1 MKKIMILI
9 FVANLLL
16 AIEQVPRQR
25 ESEDKDTNPTT
36 EVRTREAK
44 KNPLE
49 AIRDAGSAVMKTLTQ
64 PDRFQDKDSNGVNDR
79 REEDF
84 QNIKTRKSKF
94 KDLLGK
100 KETEPEKKKGEVPPR
115 TDKESDR
122 AKEK

>member
-9 FVANLLL
+9 FAANLLL

-25 ESEDKDTNPTT
+25 ESADKDTNQNT
-36 EVRTREAK
+36 EVRTRESK

-49 AIRDAGSAVMKTLTQ
+49 AIRNAGSAVMKTLAQ

-84 QNIKTRKSKF
+84 QNIKTRKSRF
-94 KDLLGK
+94 KELLGK
-100 KETEPEKKKGEVPPR
+100 KETEPEKKKGDVPPR
-115 TDKESDR
+115 TEKDTDR